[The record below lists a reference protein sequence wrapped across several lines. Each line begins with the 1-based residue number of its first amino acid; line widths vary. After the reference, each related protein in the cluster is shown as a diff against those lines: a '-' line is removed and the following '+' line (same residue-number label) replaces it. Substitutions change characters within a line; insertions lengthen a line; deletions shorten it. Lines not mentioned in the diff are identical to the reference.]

1 MFVNWMTKTVRW
13 RPTTLN
19 ANVVDPIFRAE
30 AGMVIGPI
38 FARTTVAFDGS
49 GTAAV
54 VELGYGSNVDEFLDA
69 GELEEESISAA
80 TSFVRAIGASD
91 GTYDTKGTFLFTAD
105 DTIDVNFTADT
116 SGDSTTGEVTF
127 VIHYARVWPF

>member
-1 MFVNWMTKTVRW
+1 MQVNWMQKTIRW

-19 ANVVDPIFRAE
+19 VSVVDPIMNVS
-30 AGMVIGPI
+30 AGTVIGPI
-38 FARTTVAFDGS
+38 FARTTVAFDGT

-80 TSFVRAIGASD
+80 TSFIRAAGAAD

-116 SGDSTTGEVTF
+116 NGDSTVGEVTF
-127 VIHYARVWPF
+127 VIHYARVWPY